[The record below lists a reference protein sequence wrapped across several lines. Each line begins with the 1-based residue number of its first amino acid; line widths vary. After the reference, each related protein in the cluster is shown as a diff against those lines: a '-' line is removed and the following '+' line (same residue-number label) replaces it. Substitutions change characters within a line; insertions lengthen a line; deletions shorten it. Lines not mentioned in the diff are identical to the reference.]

1 MPPARRRW
9 LRSGRNYPTRTLD
22 RRFPSK
28 MQFMAVNMKDIAREL
43 GVSMVT
49 VSKALRNHPDIST
62 KTRERVEA
70 KAEELGYRLNLAA
83 RSLVTGRSLLI
94 GLIVPDLIHP
104 FFSEIAKGMS
114 LVLRNKGYLLA
125 ISSSEEDEMLEQQE
139 IDQMLAHRLDALV
152 VASCQMNAQLLQT
165 IRLGGTPLVL
175 VDRSFDDFP
184 CHFVGSDDY
193 MSAKLATEHLLGLKR
208 KRIAHIS
215 GRENSTGRR
224 RLKGFLDTL
233 KKHNIAFPAEY
244 LVQARNPDTR
254 GKQEGIDA
262 LKALSKLR
270 RPPDAIW
277 CYNEVIATGVI
288 AEAGA
293 QGIRIPEDLAVIGCG
308 NLHFD
313 DEIRVPLS
321 SIHQR
326 STEIGEKAA
335 NLVLELISETSSV
348 PEAPRHVI
356 IRPKLVARASTSR
369 TG

>member
-1 MPPARRRW
+1 MAVEAIALSR
-9 LRSGRNYPTRTLD
+9 LCLGTISSS
-22 RRFPSK
+22 SK
-28 MQFMAVNMKDIAREL
+28 IQRMAVNMKDIARDL

-49 VSKALRNHPDIST
+49 VSKALRHHPDISK

-70 KAEELGYRLNLAA
+70 KADELGYRLNLAA

-104 FFSEIAKGMS
+104 FFSEIARGMS
-114 LVLRNKGYLLA
+114 MVLREKGYLLA
-125 ISSSEEDEMLEQQE
+125 ISSSEEDELLEQQE

-152 VASCQMNAQLLQT
+152 LASCQMNAELLKT
-165 IRLGGTPLVL
+165 IRLAGTPLVL
-175 VDRSFDDFP
+175 VDRSFDDFA

-193 MSAKLATEHLLGLKR
+193 LSAKLATEHLIGLGR

-224 RLKGFLDTL
+224 RLKGFRDTL
-233 KKHNIAFPAEY
+233 KKHNIPFLSEY
-244 LVQARNPDTR
+244 LVQAHNPDTC

-262 LKALSKLR
+262 LKSLSKLK

-277 CYNEVIATGVI
+277 CYNDVIATGVI
-288 AEAGA
+288 AQAGV
-293 QGIRIPEDLAVIGCG
+293 QGIRVPEDLAVIGCG

-321 SIHQR
+321 SINQR
-326 STEIGEKAA
+326 SADIGEKTA
-335 NLVLELISETSSV
+335 NLVLALISSEKTHSEI
-348 PEAPRHVI
+348 PKNI
-356 IRPKLVARASTSR
+356 IVRPKLVARTSTAKI
-369 TG
+369 GH